1 LKMAVVKRT
10 RKIRVR
16 VRGQLDGAGGD
27 QQGTMIIDPVLG
39 TVTIRPFRK
48 QSQYTKSLREV
59 ADWIC
64 KSTLLGK

>member
-1 LKMAVVKRT
+1 MAVVKRT

-27 QQGTMIIDPVLG
+27 QQGTMIIDPVLS
-39 TVTIRPFRK
+39 TVTIQPFRK
-48 QSQYTKSLREV
+48 QSKYTKSLREV

>member
-1 LKMAVVKRT
+1 MAVVKRT

>member
-1 LKMAVVKRT
+1 MAVVKRT
-10 RKIRVR
+10 RKIRLR

-27 QQGTMIIDPVLG
+27 QEGTLIIDPTLG
-39 TVTIRPFRK
+39 IATVRPMRK
-48 QSQYTKSLREV
+48 HSTYTKSLREI